1 VRLLNDSKGPCY
13 PVLHAGPQLLYH
25 MLHPLGMVGGTQ
37 AMAQVLSFLDLVYV
51 TTDQYSR
58 KDFMFLCK

>member
-1 VRLLNDSKGPCY
+1 M
-13 PVLHAGPQLLYH
+13 LHAGPQLLYH